1 MKRGSV
7 NKTLPRRVR
16 VCAVSA
22 GLMTLL
28 TPVAADAR
36 FGDATLQIGDRGRD
50 VKIAQKYLTK
60 AGIRTTADG
69 IYGRGTA
76 SRVKRFER
84 GADLDVDGKLEP
96 ADARELKAA
105 AKRGST
111 GGGNEDDGGDGN
123 GGADAGAMPQ
133 NTGETAQISAD
144 GKTAVAPANAPEEVK
159 QAIAAANEIT
169 DKPYKYGGGHG
180 DFEDSGYDCSGAV
193 SYALHGAGLLDEPL
207 DSSGLARW
215 GESGEGQWITVY
227 GKSSHAY
234 IVIAGARFDTSG
246 EGEEGPRWRH
256 EKGSTSGYAVRHP
269 EGL

>member
-1 MKRGSV
+1 V
-7 NKTLPRRVR
+7 NKKSTRRVR

-22 GLMTLL
+22 GVMTLL
-28 TPVAADAR
+28 TPAAAEAR
-36 FGDATLQIGDRGRD
+36 FGDETLQIGDRGRD
-50 VKIAQKYLTK
+50 VKIAQKYLTR

-69 IYGRGTA
+69 VYGRVTA
-76 SRVKRFER
+76 SKVKRFER
-84 GADLDVDGKLEP
+84 GADLRVDGKLSP
-96 ADARELKAA
+96 ADARTLKEVAR
-105 AKRGST
+105 RGS
-111 GGGNEDDGGDGN
+111 ESGGDDDSGGN

-133 NTGETAQISAD
+133 ANGETAQISAD

-159 QAIAAANEIT
+159 QAIAAANRIT
-169 DKPYKYGGGHG
+169 DTPYKYGGGHG

-256 EKGSTSGYAVRHP
+256 EKGSLSGYSVRHP

>member
-7 NKTLPRRVR
+7 DKTSTGRARL
-16 VCAVSA
+16 CAVSA
-22 GLMTLL
+22 GLITLL
-28 TPVAADAR
+28 TPGVAEAR
-36 FGDATLQIGDRGRD
+36 FGDETLQIGDRGRD

-60 AGIRTTADG
+60 AGFRTTADG
-69 IYGRGTA
+69 VYGRGTA
-76 SRVKRFER
+76 STVKRFER
-84 GADLDVDGKLEP
+84 GADLRVDGKLSP
-96 ADARELKAA
+96 ADARKLRAVA
-105 AKRGST
+105 RRGSE
-111 GGGNEDDGGDGN
+111 GGGDDDSDGN
-123 GGADAGAMPQ
+123 GGAGAGETPA
-133 NTGETAQISAD
+133 GGGATAQISPD
-144 GKTAVAPANAPEEVK
+144 GKAAVAPANAPEQVK
-159 QAIAAANEIT
+159 QAIAAANRIT

-256 EKGSTSGYAVRHP
+256 EEGPTAGYAVRHP
-269 EGL
+269 AGL